1 MKNSDNL
8 SFSRDLFPYNNKLE
22 RLTIEAAV
30 MAANDTIRI
39 GVVATLIGPFEVLG
53 REGLAGVDLAVD
65 DFLGEVMGK
74 RLEVV
79 IRGSNA
85 IPDSAVDA
93 VQSLLD
99 QDQVDFVIGPLSGNE
114 GLAVRDYAM
123 TRPDHAF
130 LNGCAGAQDI
140 TLRNAAPNFF
150 NFFPDAAQNM
160 AGLGT
165 YVYEKLGYRRVVTLG
180 EDYSYPHSMVGGF
193 NIEFCRAGGEIV
205 QRFWVPLGK
214 RDFRD
219 FFATLPQD
227 IDAVFVSLAGN
238 DAIEFFRQYTDAG
251 LNIPLIGAAST
262 VDPLILNAS
271 PLLAESLVGMPSAS
285 PVSEDNPAPL
295 WQAFVNAYRRK
306 FPRGSASPSIPTYG
320 YYLNTKAALLALE
333 QIGCEFGENQDNFKA
348 ALASLEFESP
358 TGTVYLDTNR
368 QVIANNFVNVL
379 DRRIDGTFYNRLVE
393 IIPSVNQTLGIPEA
407 DYLQLGPLG
416 RDNDIEAWV
425 MKLQLSK

>member
-1 MKNSDNL
+1 M
-8 SFSRDLFPYNNKLE
+8 
-22 RLTIEAAV
+22 
-30 MAANDTIRI
+30 
-39 GVVATLIGPFEVLG
+39 TLIGPYEVLG

-65 DFLGEVMGK
+65 DFRGQVTGK
-74 RLEVV
+74 KIDLV

-93 VQSLLD
+93 VQTLLD
-99 QDQVDFVIGPLSGNE
+99 VDMVDFVIGPLSGNE

-123 TRPDHAF
+123 TRPDRAF

-150 NFFPDAAQNM
+150 NFSPDAAQNM

-165 YVYEKLGYRRVVTLG
+165 YVYEKLGYRRIVTLG

-193 NIEFCRAGGEIV
+193 NVEFCRAGGKIV
-205 QRFWVPLGK
+205 KRFWVALGK
-214 RDFRD
+214 RDYRD
-219 FFATLPQD
+219 FFAALPKE
-227 IDAVFVSLAGN
+227 IDALFVSLAGN

-251 LNIPLIGAAST
+251 LNIPLVGGAST

-271 PLLAESLVGMPSAS
+271 PLLAESLVGTPSAS

-295 WQAFVNAYRRK
+295 WKAFVSAYRRK

-333 QIGCEFGENQDNFKA
+333 QINGEFNADQANFKA
-348 ALASLEFESP
+348 ALAGMEFESP

-379 DRRIDGTFYNRLVE
+379 DRRVDGTFYNRLVE
-393 IIPSVNQTLGIPEA
+393 TIPSVNQTLGIPEEA
-407 DYLQLGPLG
+407 YLLLGPFG
-416 RDNDIEAWV
+416 RDTDVEAWV
-425 MKLQLSK
+425 EKMQLYK